1 MKRKGFTLIE
11 LLAVIV
17 VLAIIALIATPIVMN
32 TIKSAKKGA
41 AERSADSYIG
51 AVETAI
57 ATAKLDGKDIPD
69 GTYQIDGEGNLTG
82 TGLPNGKLEI
92 DMKGNK
98 PKDGTITIK
107 DGQVTNDSEMT
118 VGGYDVKYND
128 DNKKYEAT
136 EKNNSTKT
144 YSNGEVV
151 YFNVTTGTKCSDYT
165 ETQSNTGTNSG
176 CMKFYAFND
185 DGGDTVNLIL
195 DHNTTAM
202 VAWNNTYT
210 NDSGSKINA
219 NGPKEVLDQLKND
232 TASWKG
238 TLTPE
243 NYTLDQTGQKS
254 NAKYTI
260 DYSEYKARLITAQ
273 EIATITDYSGWDEKV
288 EANSSYYYFDSKTTS
303 ASTTCKRGNT
313 SGCQYG
319 WLYDR
324 TKTNCTE
331 WGCLNNS
338 DQTTSGYWTAS
349 SRAAFSNGAWSVY
362 YDGDVNNLNV
372 TNSSGYGV
380 RPVIEVLKSKLS

>member
-349 SRAAFSNGAWSVY
+349 SHADFSNGAWSVY